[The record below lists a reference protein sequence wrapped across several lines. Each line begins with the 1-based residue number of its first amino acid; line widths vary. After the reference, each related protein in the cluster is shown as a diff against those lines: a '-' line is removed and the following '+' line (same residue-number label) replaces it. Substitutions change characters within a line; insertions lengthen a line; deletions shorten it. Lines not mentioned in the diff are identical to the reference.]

1 MNTNT
6 NILPFDYNLSQ
17 KDTKKFSFRNFI
29 NIFSNNSKHISTID
43 ITSTNGN
50 PEKPHVR
57 PYLFP
62 YMWSVRHTHG
72 VLGCRNRAIGKT
84 TTADK
89 NNNSN
94 SNNDNNNRNN
104 CNCNYNYN
112 RYNVFTKHVSHVST
126 CSLTPRQYLGIGIKN
141 LIQPVTSLLACHLVS
156 LVFMVALQS
165 CAHGSYIYRVEF
177 SDGTVEYFT
186 TTPENA
192 LESTENVKETKR
204 IKTDEIDIYEKP

>member
-1 MNTNT
+1 MNIET
-6 NILPFDYNLSQ
+6 NISNINNLSE
-17 KDTKKFSFRNFI
+17 KDTKNLSFRNFI

-72 VLGCRNRAIGKT
+72 VLGCRHRGVRKT

-112 RYNVFTKHVSHVST
+112 RYNVFTKHVSHASI
-126 CSLTPRQYLGIGIKN
+126 CSLTPRQCLGLGLKN
-141 LIQPVTSLLACHLVS
+141 PIYKRTSLLACHLVS
-156 LVFMVALQS
+156 LFSITVLLS
-165 CAHGSYIYRVEF
+165 CTHGSYVYRVEYN
-177 SDGTVEYFT
+177 DGTVEYYT
-186 TTPENA
+186 EKPDTASET
-192 LESTENVKETKR
+192 TENVKETKR
-204 IKTDEIDIYEKP
+204 IRTDEINNYENQ